1 MKSSTNKF
9 EIEEYYENRDNN
21 LKQEIVIS
29 SQEKAKNNFNAQ
41 ELFNFQE
48 EEETMEKEILNNSN
62 QSENSERQSFE
73 KDFQIIKKLNELKE
87 ENKELKRMNKIQETQ
102 IIDLSN
108 DYQNSLLKIAE
119 LEGKFIPIS
128 SNPEQKQIMRLNEE
142 IKKLTTQNTKL
153 NLVIDKLKMDK
164 QEEIQLLKEK
174 YNEITK
180 ISDLAII
187 NEKKHKQEI
196 ITKDKKII
204 KLIEEIENYQ
214 TLSLKGEGSNDKIIE
229 DLKNEN
235 KQLDKQK
242 NELLQALKQ
251 SIKLISV
258 LKRQKIHLEQSRLLN
273 INEEKFNKLL
283 QEGNIIN

>member
-29 SQEKAKNNFNAQ
+29 SHEKNNNFNAQ

-48 EEETMEKEILNNSN
+48 DGETIDKENLNNSN
-62 QSENSERQSFE
+62 QSESSERQSFE
-73 KDFQIIKKLNELKE
+73 KDFQIMKKLNELKE
-87 ENKELKRMNKIQETQ
+87 ENKELRRMNKIQETQ
-102 IIDLSN
+102 IINLSN
-108 DYQNSLLKIAE
+108 DYQNSLLKVAE
-119 LEGKFIPIS
+119 LEGKFIPIC
-128 SNPEQKQIMRLNEE
+128 SNSDQKQIMRLNEE

-153 NLVIDKLKMDK
+153 NLVIDKLKMEK

-174 YNEITK
+174 YNEVTK
-180 ISDLAII
+180 ISDLAIL

-214 TLSLKGEGSNDKIIE
+214 SLSLKGEGSNDKIIE

-242 NELLQALKQ
+242 NDLLQALKQ
-251 SIKLISV
+251 SMKLISV

>member
-29 SQEKAKNNFNAQ
+29 SHEKNNNFNAQ

-48 EEETMEKEILNNSN
+48 DGETIEKENLNNSN
-62 QSENSERQSFE
+62 QSESSERQSFE
-73 KDFQIIKKLNELKE
+73 KDFQIMKKLNELKE
-87 ENKELKRMNKIQETQ
+87 ENKELRRMNKIQETQ
-102 IIDLSN
+102 IINLSN
-108 DYQNSLLKIAE
+108 DYQNSLLKVAE
-119 LEGKFIPIS
+119 LEGKFIPIC
-128 SNPEQKQIMRLNEE
+128 SNSDQKQIMKLNEE

-153 NLVIDKLKMDK
+153 NLVIDKLKMEK

-174 YNEITK
+174 YNEVTK
-180 ISDLAII
+180 ISDLAIL

-214 TLSLKGEGSNDKIIE
+214 SLSLKGEGSNDKIIE

-242 NELLQALKQ
+242 NDLLQALKQ
-251 SIKLISV
+251 SMKLISV

>member
-29 SQEKAKNNFNAQ
+29 SHEKNNNFNAQ

-48 EEETMEKEILNNSN
+48 DGETIEKENLNNSN
-62 QSENSERQSFE
+62 QSESSERQSFE
-73 KDFQIIKKLNELKE
+73 KDFQIMKKLNELKE
-87 ENKELKRMNKIQETQ
+87 ENKELRRMNKIQETQ
-102 IIDLSN
+102 IINLSN
-108 DYQNSLLKIAE
+108 DYQNSLLKVAE
-119 LEGKFIPIS
+119 LEGKFIPIC
-128 SNPEQKQIMRLNEE
+128 SNSDQKQIMRLNEE

-153 NLVIDKLKMDK
+153 NLVIDKLKMEK

-174 YNEITK
+174 YNEVTK
-180 ISDLAII
+180 ISDLAIL

-214 TLSLKGEGSNDKIIE
+214 SLSLKGEGSNDKIIE

-242 NELLQALKQ
+242 NDLLQALKQ
-251 SIKLISV
+251 LMKLISV

>member
-9 EIEEYYENRDNN
+9 EIQEYYENRDNN

-29 SQEKAKNNFNAQ
+29 SHEKNNNFNAQ

-48 EEETMEKEILNNSN
+48 DGETIEKKNLNNSI
-62 QSENSERQSFE
+62 QSESSERQSFE
-73 KDFQIIKKLNELKE
+73 KDFQIMKKLNELKE
-87 ENKELKRMNKIQETQ
+87 ENKELRRMNKIQETQ
-102 IIDLSN
+102 IINLSN
-108 DYQNSLLKIAE
+108 DYQNSLLKVAE
-119 LEGKFIPIS
+119 LEGKFIPIC
-128 SNPEQKQIMRLNEE
+128 SNSDQKQIMRLNEE

-153 NLVIDKLKMDK
+153 NLVIDKLKMEK

-174 YNEITK
+174 YNEVTK
-180 ISDLAII
+180 ISDLAIL

-214 TLSLKGEGSNDKIIE
+214 SLSLKGEGSNDKIIE

-242 NELLQALKQ
+242 NDLLQALKQ
-251 SIKLISV
+251 SMKLISV

>member
-29 SQEKAKNNFNAQ
+29 SHEKNNNFNAQ

-48 EEETMEKEILNNSN
+48 DGETIEKENLNNSN
-62 QSENSERQSFE
+62 QSESSERQSFE
-73 KDFQIIKKLNELKE
+73 KDFQIMKKLNELKE
-87 ENKELKRMNKIQETQ
+87 ENKELRRMNKIQETQ
-102 IIDLSN
+102 IINLSN
-108 DYQNSLLKIAE
+108 DYQNSLLKVAE
-119 LEGKFIPIS
+119 LEGKFIPIC
-128 SNPEQKQIMRLNEE
+128 SNSDQKQIMRLNEE

-153 NLVIDKLKMDK
+153 NLVIDKLKMEK

-174 YNEITK
+174 YNEVTK
-180 ISDLAII
+180 ISDLAIL

-214 TLSLKGEGSNDKIIE
+214 SLSLKGEGSNDKIIE

-242 NELLQALKQ
+242 NDLLQALKQ
-251 SIKLISV
+251 SMKLISV